1 MNHHP
6 HLVTR
11 AYDANRNL
19 AAAAERDAIV
29 AFINRE
35 VARLAE
41 TDDEHHTGNVLRAL
55 AMCIEAGDHRR

>member
-11 AYDANRNL
+11 AFEANRNL
-19 AAAAERDAIV
+19 AAAEERDAVV
-29 AFINRE
+29 AFLRRQSNQ
-35 VARLAE
+35 LALE
-41 TDDEHHTGNVLRAL
+41 APSTADLLRAA